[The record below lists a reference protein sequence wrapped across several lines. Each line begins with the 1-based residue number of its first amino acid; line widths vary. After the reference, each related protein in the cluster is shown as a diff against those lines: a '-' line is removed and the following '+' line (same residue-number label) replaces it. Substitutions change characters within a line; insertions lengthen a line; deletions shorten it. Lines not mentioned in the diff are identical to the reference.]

1 MDKVFQHNTDRIADF
16 TRTLNVLI
24 IENNPV
30 DCAML
35 SGMLSKSTFGS
46 FRLKGTDSLNQSF
59 KILAEG
65 TWDVVLLD
73 LNLKDSSG
81 LKTLHQLHDQ
91 FPRIAIVV
99 NTGVYQDSL
108 GLKAITCGAQDYLI
122 KGKYKSYGLVK
133 ALYYAVERKR
143 AEEEL
148 KAAYNRLKEAQSQ
161 LIQVEKMTV
170 IGGLASGIAHEVK
183 NPLATILYG
192 VEFLTTKLTET
203 DDQIQLTLKS
213 IREATQKANDI
224 IKDLLDFA
232 SLSKLNIVPESINTV
247 IEHSLNFTKHQCDKT
262 GIRLEKFFA
271 NNLPPVPID
280 KNRIEQVIVDLILN
294 AILAMPDG
302 GLITIRTLSKK
313 FEISDLA
320 GSQIDSR
327 RFQPGE
333 DIVIVE
339 IDDTGSGINEENLAK
354 VFDPFFTTRRA
365 AGGVGLGLSIAKTII
380 NSHNAI
386 ILLTNYDRG
395 TRARIIFKTGLDT

>member
-1 MDKVFQHNTDRIADF
+1 MRSLSEPNQARIADF
-16 TRTLNVLI
+16 TKKLNVLI
-24 IENNPV
+24 VENNPV

-46 FRLKGTDSLNQSF
+46 FRLKGTDTLKQSF
-59 KILAEG
+59 HILKEG

-81 LKTLHQLHDQ
+81 LDTLHKLHEKYSQ
-91 FPRIAIVV
+91 IAIVV

-108 GLKAITCGAQDYLI
+108 GLQAITCGAQDYLI
-122 KGKYKSYGLVK
+122 KGKYKAYGLVK

-148 KAAYNRLKEAQSQ
+148 KAAYNRLKETQAQ

-192 VEFLTTKLTET
+192 VEFLNTKLTPT
-203 DDQIQLTLKS
+203 DPQIQLTLKS

-232 SLSKLNIVPESINTV
+232 SLSKLTMVPESINTV
-247 IEHSLNFTKHQCDKT
+247 IEHSLNFTKHQCDKC
-262 GIRLEKFFA
+262 GIKIDKFFA
-271 NNLPPVPID
+271 NNLPHILLD

-294 AILAMPDG
+294 AILAMPQG
-302 GLITIRTLSKK
+302 GLITIRTLVKK
-313 FEISDLA
+313 YEKKDTE
-320 GSQIDSR
+320 GSQTDTSH
-327 RFQPGE
+327 FQPSE
-333 DIVIVE
+333 DVILLDIE
-339 IDDTGSGINEENLAK
+339 DTGSGIDPNNMSK

-380 NSHNAI
+380 SSHNAI
-386 ILLTNYDRG
+386 IMLTNYARG
-395 TRARIIFKTGLDT
+395 ARARIIFKAERPT